1 MFSPIPVPCGIN
13 VYTERAE
20 IVNFFNQQLKNQVT
34 INFSQSLQLSELEKQ
49 KNCRN
54 SIYIDPK
61 VFASDSL
68 EKKFFNCS
76 DLPEK
81 VHFVML
87 HEDVLNFLLKTG
99 LSEDSVISI
108 PCDYDVFTLQ
118 DKKPLGVKTRTCSNV
133 LESEKILLSEITGRS
148 DFTSQLKTQLL
159 LAAKSE
165 LPVLFLG
172 ESGTGKSYAASFIHK
187 LSNRKAG
194 AFNVLD
200 MGTLTDSIA
209 DTQLF
214 GSVKGAFTGAVNREG
229 LLSLSNGGTLFLDE
243 IANASLSIQAKL
255 LRFLE
260 TGKFRAVGESKEK
273 CVDSRLIFATNENLC
288 AMMKKKEFRADLYN
302 RINVFTI
309 NLVPLRERAED
320 IRAIAQQ
327 FLEKQAFSITEPALN
342 LLESYSWPGNIR
354 QLKNCLL
361 KAMLFSQN
369 NCIQVKDISLR

>member
-13 VYTERAE
+13 VYTDRAE
-20 IVNFFNQQLKNQVT
+20 IINFFNQQLKNRVT
-34 INFSQSLQLSELEKQ
+34 INFSQSLQLSELEIQ

-61 VFASDSL
+61 VFASESL
-68 EKKFFNCS
+68 KREFFSRS
-76 DLPEK
+76 DLPEN

-99 LSEDSVISI
+99 LSENSVISI

-118 DKKPLGVKTRTCSNV
+118 DKKPFEVKTETCSNV
-133 LESEKILLSEITGRS
+133 LESEKSLLSEITGRS

-187 LSNRKAG
+187 LSKRKNG

-200 MGTLTDSIA
+200 MGTLTDSLA

-214 GSVKGAFTGAVNREG
+214 GSVKGAFTGAVNSDG

-255 LRFLE
+255 LRFLVRRE
-260 TGKFRAVGESKEK
+260 
-273 CVDSRLIFATNENLC
+273 D
-288 AMMKKKEFRADLYN
+288 
-302 RINVFTI
+302 
-309 NLVPLRERAED
+309 VP
-320 IRAIAQQ
+320 
-327 FLEKQAFSITEPALN
+327 
-342 LLESYSWPGNIR
+342 
-354 QLKNCLL
+354 
-361 KAMLFSQN
+361 
-369 NCIQVKDISLR
+369 

>member
-13 VYTERAE
+13 VYTDRAE
-20 IVNFFNQQLKNQVT
+20 IINFFNQQLKNRVT
-34 INFSQSLQLSELEKQ
+34 INFSQSLQLSELEIQ

-61 VFASDSL
+61 VFASESL
-68 EKKFFNCS
+68 KREFFSRS
-76 DLPEK
+76 DLPEN

-99 LSEDSVISI
+99 LSENSVISI

-118 DKKPLGVKTRTCSNV
+118 DKKPFEVKTETCSNV
-133 LESEKILLSEITGRS
+133 LESEKSLLSEITGRS

-187 LSNRKAG
+187 LSKRKNG

-200 MGTLTDSIA
+200 MGTLTDSLA

-214 GSVKGAFTGAVNREG
+214 GSVKGAFTGAVNSDG
-229 LLSLSNGGTLFLDE
+229 LLSLSNDGTLFLDE

-260 TGKFRAVGESKEK
+260 TGKFRAVGETKEK
-273 CVDSRLIFATNENLC
+273 RVDSRLIFATNENLC
-288 AMMKKKEFRADLYN
+288 SMIKKKEFRADLYN
-302 RINVFTI
+302 RINIFTI
-309 NLVPLRERAED
+309 NLVPLRERTED
-320 IRAIAQQ
+320 IEPIARH
-327 FLEKQAFSITEPALN
+327 FLKKQAFSITESALS

-361 KAMLFSQN
+361 KAMIFSQN
-369 NCIQVKDISLR
+369 NCIQVKDISFC